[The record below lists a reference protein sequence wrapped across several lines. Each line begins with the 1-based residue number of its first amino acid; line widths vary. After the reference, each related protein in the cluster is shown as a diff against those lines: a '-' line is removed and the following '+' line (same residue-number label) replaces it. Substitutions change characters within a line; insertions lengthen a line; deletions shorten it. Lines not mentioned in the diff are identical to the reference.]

1 MAGAGSAGTGKI
13 RVKFLVDNEKRK
25 VVFAEAGKEFVDVLL
40 SFLTLPLGTIVR
52 LLGKESSL
60 GCFDELYRSVESLDA
75 SHFQT
80 KACRNMLLRPLS
92 AAGEVCEDLI
102 VRIDDTDHRRFWCCR
117 YNSKTHRGGPGAF
130 YYSSVPDVPC
140 QQCGKS
146 FDDMMRWGKR
156 GGVVTDDGVFVRGGI
171 SYATTDNL
179 QVVPA
184 DTDNLMN
191 LLHDL
196 GIEDITM
203 LEEKT
208 LELGTEEVSTSCCML
223 HISTIFL

>member
-1 MAGAGSAGTGKI
+1 MSRLVTPTGTK
-13 RVKFLVDNEKRK
+13 
-25 VVFAEAGKEFVDVLL
+25 
-40 SFLTLPLGTIVR
+40 
-52 LLGKESSL
+52 
-60 GCFDELYRSVESLDA
+60 GCA
-75 SHFQT
+75 SHV
-80 KACRNMLLRPLS
+80 AL
-92 AAGEVCEDLI
+92 AAPFVPAWRSRLGNQDNRGFPTGTNERFCSSV
-102 VRIDDTDHRRFWCCR
+102 TD
-117 YNSKTHRGGPGAF
+117 AF

-146 FDDMMRWGKR
+146 LDHSKCWLKCA
-156 GGVVTDDGVFVRGGI
+156 GVVTNDGVFVRGGI

-196 GIEDITM
+196 GIEDVTM

-208 LELGTEEVSTSCCML
+208 LELGLDEVSTTCCML
-223 HISTIFL
+223 HISTIFLRFCFALCFNRTCVLLSYLCGLELKVF